1 MTVFSLNEHT
11 CKSQLCNDIA
21 SVLQRQI
28 LDEEKL
34 ITYITKYIYR
44 KAELYLF

>member
-11 CKSQLCNDIA
+11 YKFQLYKDIVI
-21 SVLQRQI
+21 VLQRQS
-28 LDEEKL
+28 LDGGKL
-34 ITYITKYIYR
+34 ITCITKHIQR